1 MFLNLDWRRGIYLHK
16 LFQMPPGIWAP
27 VQTLQ
32 LYSRDNHLPQTQSKL
47 VIIFLHSVPDRKL
60 SSTSKFWRVAAIS
73 DLSNKSCFHL
83 DLYLRHHTQHR
94 TAQRAGADQDIIY
107 RSEKLKTLNLRIS
120 LSCGYGAARGR
131 QHGAGLLGTSP
142 RHLHLHCEC
151 P

>member
-1 MFLNLDWRRGIYLHK
+1 MNE
-16 LFQMPPGIWAP
+16 LFQMPPGICAP

-83 DLYLRHHTQHR
+83 DLYLRHQTQLR
-94 TAQRAGADQDIIY
+94 TVAG
-107 RSEKLKTLNLRIS
+107 RSRPGHNLPLWETENIELENFAVMWLQCRQ
-120 LSCGYGAARGR
+120 GPPARGWAAWNLATPLTSTLR
-131 QHGAGLLGTSP
+131 MSIKLSRWLGLN
-142 RHLHLHCEC
+142 
-151 P
+151 